1 VIEAIGSGGLPG
13 WFASDVFSLAETVRW
28 IIGNQLY
35 AGSWLKM
42 LTGRRR
48 LQRVVSETG
57 ALVGAALESRT
68 VLAE

>member
-1 VIEAIGSGGLPG
+1 
-13 WFASDVFSLAETVRW
+13 VRW

-42 LTGRRR
+42 LTGRMR
-48 LQRVVSETG
+48 LQGVVS
-57 ALVGAALESRT
+57 LVGAALESRT